1 MELIASFDIG
11 IINLACCIFDT
22 NEIIHYWNIFDISAS
37 TSEKRCRNMVRQL
50 NKVEM
55 FKEISTVL
63 IEIQPQFNPK
73 ARLIQQYVRDYF
85 LIRSVDFDKDIKVVE
100 YSAVHKLSCYEGEC
114 PDYTHLKSEYRQ
126 RKKLSIYH
134 CSQIIIRPEKIQD
147 QKFIE
152 QFNASKKKDDYADS
166 YLQGLSFIRFRKD
179 KMEKSFIIGKVTKRK
194 PSPKQYRYKKF
205 SRANLKY
212 LLIEDLEKCTVS
224 EQETKEND
232 IVIFIDDF
240 IKEWIEKRKG
250 VKNAVLTTYDL
261 EDDPDMLKKDI
272 VPEIYLDRGY
282 TTQFVGYQ
290 KKEKIPKMKKK
301 PTVEEDITIND
312 GL

>member
-50 NKVEM
+50 DKIEM

-63 IEIQPQFNPK
+63 IEIQPKFNPT

-85 LIRSVDFDKDIKVVE
+85 LMRSVDFDKDIKVVE
-100 YSAVHKLSCYEGEC
+100 YSPVHKLSCYEGEC

-147 QKFIE
+147 KKFIE

-179 KMEKSFIIGKVTKRK
+179 KMEKSFIIGKVTSRN
-194 PSPKQYRYKKF
+194 PTPKQLRYKKF
-205 SRANLKY
+205 SRSNLKY
-212 LLIEDLEKCTVS
+212 LLIQDLNLCTIPIS
-224 EQETKEND
+224 ENSSTLDE
-232 IVIFIDDF
+232 F
-240 IKEWIEKRKG
+240 IKVWIEKRTG
-250 VKNAVLTTYDL
+250 VKKSIENIYDL
-261 EDDPDMLKKDI
+261 EDDPEMLKKDI
-272 VPEIYLDRGY
+272 VPEIYLERGY
-282 TTQFVGYQ
+282 TTNFVSYQ
-290 KKEKIPKMKKK
+290 KKIKLPKMKKK
-301 PTVEEDITIND
+301 KTIEEEITIDD
-312 GL
+312 GI